1 MIEIDGSQGEGGGQI
16 LRTALTL
23 SLITGKSFRLRRIR
37 ARRSKPG
44 LMPQHLAALKA
55 AAEISHAK
63 VEDAR
68 LGSKRI
74 VFNPGT
80 TLAGDYHFRI
90 GTAGSTSL
98 LFQCIYLPLSL
109 AGGSSSVQ
117 IEGGTHVSWSPSFD
131 YLSLNWNHHLQKMGL
146 RIQLDLRLA
155 GYYPRGGGA
164 LHAEISHSEVLRG
177 MNLMERGEL
186 ERIRCLSLTS
196 NLPEH
201 VAERQAKRASTRLSE
216 YAGALEQRIAQ
227 TPSPGIGSTLVLL
240 GEFERTTGCYFGLG
254 AKGKSAETV
263 ADEAVDQFQK
273 FIRRDGALDPFLA
286 DQILLPL
293 VFAEGESKFSTSE
306 VTQHLL
312 TNAEVIHAFTRAQIE
327 ISGGL
332 GECGSVHIHP
342 VNHRRD
348 PSEISPK

>member
-1 MIEIDGSQGEGGGQI
+1 MIEIDGSKGEGGGQI

-23 SLITGKSFRLRRIR
+23 SLITGEPFRLRKIR

-44 LMPQHLAALKA
+44 LRPQHLAALKA
-55 AAEISHAK
+55 AAEISRAK
-63 VEDAR
+63 VEGTR

-80 TLAGDYHFRI
+80 TFAGEYHFMI

-98 LFQCIYLPLSL
+98 LFQCIYLPLAL

-117 IEGGTHVSWSPSFD
+117 IDGGTHVSWSPSFD
-131 YLSLNWNHHLQKMGL
+131 YLSLNWNHFLRKMGL
-146 RIQLDLRLA
+146 LIQLELRLA
-155 GYYPRGGGA
+155 GYYPRGGGE
-164 LHAEISHSEVLRG
+164 LQAEISHSGVIRG
-177 MNLMERGEL
+177 MNLLERGEL
-186 ERIRCLSLTS
+186 ERIRCISLSS

-216 YAGALEQRIAQ
+216 YSESLEKSIAQ
-227 TPSPGIGSTLVLL
+227 IPSPGIGSTLVVLA
-240 GEFERTTGCYFGLG
+240 EFERGTVCYFGLG

-273 FIRRDGALDPFLA
+273 FLLRDGALDQFLA
-286 DQILLPL
+286 DQLLLPL
-293 VFAEGESKFSTSE
+293 IFAADESNFTISE

-312 TNAEVIHAFTRAQIE
+312 TNADVIHTFTTAHIE
-327 ISGGL
+327 ISGDL
-332 GECGSVHIHP
+332 GERGSVHIRP
-342 VNHRRD
+342 V
-348 PSEISPK
+348 KL

>member
-1 MIEIDGSQGEGGGQI
+1 MIEIDGSKGEGGGQI

-23 SLITGKSFRLRRIR
+23 SLITGAPFRLRKIR
-37 ARRSKPG
+37 ARRSNPG
-44 LMPQHLAALKA
+44 LRPQHLAALKA
-55 AAEISHAK
+55 AAEISQAK
-63 VEDAR
+63 VEGAR

-74 VFNPGT
+74 VFNPGS
-80 TLAGDYHFRI
+80 TLAGEYHFKI

-117 IEGGTHVSWSPSFD
+117 IDGGTHVSWSPSFD
-131 YLSLNWNHHLQKMGL
+131 YLSSNWNHFLRKMGL
-146 RIQLDLRLA
+146 HIELDLRLA
-155 GYYPRGGGA
+155 GYYPRGGGE
-164 LHAEISHSEVLRG
+164 LHAEITHSEVLRG

-201 VAERQAKRASTRLSE
+201 VAERQARRASTRLSE
-216 YAGALEQRIAQ
+216 YAGLLEQSIAQ
-227 TPSPGIGSTLVLL
+227 LPSPGIGSTLVLL
-240 GEFERTTGCYFGLG
+240 GEFEHGTVCYFGLG

-263 ADEAVDQFQK
+263 ADEAVDQFKK
-273 FIRRDGALDPFLA
+273 FNLRDGAIDQFLS

-293 VFAEGESKFSTSE
+293 VFAEDVSSFTTSE
-306 VTQHLL
+306 ITQHLL
-312 TNAEVIHAFTRAQIE
+312 TNADIIHIFTTAHIG

-332 GECGSVHIHP
+332 GERGSVHIRP
-342 VNHRRD
+342 VNL
-348 PSEISPK
+348 